1 MILSPIQIVNGIFS
15 LIFVIISVIISILFL
30 SKYRRYKSKLILL
43 FGIVLLLLVSSWYA
57 SSSSFLIAL
66 FINGT
71 GYITT
76 PKIYF
81 VIGFVP
87 LPIAAYIWSIVLT
100 ELVFQ
105 EKKKIFTST
114 FIIMGIIMEIV
125 FFVLLGINPT
135 LIGQVIS
142 PIDADYTLLFTLYQ
156 FFLVIYMLITGILF
170 GMASLR
176 EDNTEIRLKGK
187 LLIMAFVSFFIGAI
201 LEIISEI
208 SIVIMIIAR
217 LILISSSIEFYGG
230 FMLPDWMK
238 KLFLKNS

>member
-1 MILSPIQIVNGIFS
+1 MTLSPIQIVNGIFS
-15 LIFVIISVIISILFL
+15 LIFVIISVIVSILFL

-71 GYITT
+71 GYIIT
-76 PKIYF
+76 PQIYF

-105 EKKKIFTST
+105 EKKKIFTSA

-125 FFVLLGINPT
+125 FFVLLGINPI

-142 PIDADYTLLFTLYQ
+142 PIDADYTLLFTLYE

-176 EDNTEIRLKGK
+176 EDNPEIRLKGK

-201 LEIISEI
+201 LEILSEI

-238 KLFLKNS
+238 KLFKKNK

>member
-1 MILSPIQIVNGIFS
+1 MTLSPIQIVNGIFS
-15 LIFVIISVIISILFL
+15 LIFVIISVIVSILFL

-76 PKIYF
+76 PQIYF

-105 EKKKIFTST
+105 EKKKIFTSA

-125 FFVLLGINPT
+125 FFVLLGINPI

-142 PIDADYTLLFTLYQ
+142 PIDADYTLLFTLYE

-176 EDNTEIRLKGK
+176 EDNPEIRLKGK

-201 LEIISEI
+201 LEILSEI

-238 KLFLKNS
+238 KLFKKNK